1 MEASKPVVG
10 SVHQYNVW
18 IPTSVYLN
26 WTVELALPLQQFV
39 PHHVS
44 RLVHLQWKSFTLTA
58 RRSNRTLILCTQA
71 LELYV
76 KTICPALL
84 SPSFS
89 AEITK
94 FTGAEPIIFF
104 CTRAMVLLEKFV
116 GVSRDAGMDGRLH
129 KTRTIIMDYIAD
141 VRISR
146 QAYFCSLGC
155 TVIWP
160 SRHFVYNCSIG
171 YILPPRKLPWT
182 KIIEHILCSTIARV
196 EKYNNCRINLLFSA
210 ENEGLSSAR
219 QVVLHTVTGRKGW
232 LRMVFRVSV

>member
-1 MEASKPVVG
+1 MAAVIVVVTQDSGWSRKRRREVVG
-10 SVHQYNVW
+10 VYMRVRRNVW

-94 FTGAEPIIFF
+94 FTGAEPIIIFLHSCNGTAGEVCWCF
-104 CTRAMVLLEKFV
+104 SRCRNGWSAAQNTCNNYGLYSWRQNFKASLLLFV
-116 GVSRDAGMDGRLH
+116 GLH
-129 KTRTIIMDYIAD
+129 SDMTIET
-141 VRISR
+141 
-146 QAYFCSLGC
+146 FC
-155 TVIWP
+155 V
-160 SRHFVYNCSIG
+160 
-171 YILPPRKLPWT
+171 
-182 KIIEHILCSTIARV
+182 
-196 EKYNNCRINLLFSA
+196 
-210 ENEGLSSAR
+210 
-219 QVVLHTVTGRKGW
+219 
-232 LRMVFRVSV
+232 